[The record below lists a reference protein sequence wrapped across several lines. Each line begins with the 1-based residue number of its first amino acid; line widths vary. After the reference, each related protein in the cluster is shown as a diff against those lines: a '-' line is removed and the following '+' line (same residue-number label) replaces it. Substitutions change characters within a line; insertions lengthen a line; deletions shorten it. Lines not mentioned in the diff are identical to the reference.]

1 MECGVGR
8 CWQSRV
14 CLKSAVTGCSPQL
27 WATESFDQRD
37 FIYYPKGNKTRKRN
51 LLSIGTSLR
60 LSRTQLLNVLVVS
73 FLSSPSC
80 PRSSKS
86 WLAEE
91 RWATRR
97 YESGKKYLFCFK
109 KSSVFAKIN
118 FYGVKLHLFPEKSFV
133 RCFLINAS
141 SLAINDFF
149 QTMYLVLF
157 FKNRPCNTQGSFGT
171 TPSLAILFSM
181 SFF

>member
-14 CLKSAVTGCSPQL
+14 CLKSAVTGCSLQL

-60 LSRTQLLNVLVVS
+60 LSRTQLLNVLVVA

-80 PRSSKS
+80 LRSSKS

-109 KSSVFAKIN
+109 KSSVLQ
-118 FYGVKLHLFPEKSFV
+118 KLIFMVSNCTYFQRSHLCAAFWSMHQSCHKWLLPDYV
-133 RCFLINAS
+133 S
-141 SLAINDFF
+141 S
-149 QTMYLVLF
+149 
-157 FKNRPCNTQGSFGT
+157 
-171 TPSLAILFSM
+171 PSL
-181 SFF
+181 